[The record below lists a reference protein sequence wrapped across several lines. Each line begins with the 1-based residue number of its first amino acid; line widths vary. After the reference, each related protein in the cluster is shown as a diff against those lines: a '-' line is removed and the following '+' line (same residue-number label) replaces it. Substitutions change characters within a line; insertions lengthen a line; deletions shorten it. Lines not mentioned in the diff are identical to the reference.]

1 MIGGEILI
9 EGLKAQGIRCLV
21 GMPGTQNS
29 LIYDCLLRRGGIDHY
44 LIRNEQAATLVAS
57 GFARASG
64 EVGVALTVP
73 GPGSTNASTGLG
85 DACADCV
92 PVLLIT
98 GGTEVAHD
106 GRDRSKCF
114 HGLDQAAFF
123 APITRFYARPRCVEE
138 IPAALTGAFRA
149 LRAPRP
155 GPAVIDLP
163 ADVAAATAD
172 VVQIPVYVEGERP
185 APAAA
190 AIKDAAALLGRCQ
203 RPAIL
208 AGGNVLGA
216 GASGELRQLAEA
228 WDVPVALTRLGK
240 GALADGHPLCAEHCE
255 GPLGRSILES
265 ADGVL
270 ALGCRF
276 TQIDT
281 AAWTMQLP
289 TPLVQFDPDP
299 GEIGREFPVDGSVVG
314 DLKQSL
320 PLLLDALRTRK
331 SLPSGWGTTV
341 AQRRREKTAHRP
353 PLPLMAAMRRLL
365 EPDAIVAADVTA
377 ISYRAFDE
385 FPVYQPRTFLYPCH
399 YVTLGFGV
407 PAAIGAR
414 LAHPDRQVVAFC
426 GDGGFQMTAYEL
438 ATAAEHRIQ
447 VVFVVVNDGSLSAI
461 RGSQVKEFDGRTIDT
476 DMHTP
481 HLADLARAMGVR
493 GIRVE
498 EPERFAEVFAASLQ
512 QQGPTLIEVMME
524 EQRDELIRRV
534 PWIYPD

>member
-9 EGLKAQGIRCLV
+9 EGLKAQGVRCLV

-29 LIYDCLLRRGGIDHY
+29 RIYDCLLRGGGINHY
-44 LIRNEQAATLVAS
+44 LIRNEQAATLMAS
-57 GFARASG
+57 GYARASG

-98 GGTEVAHD
+98 GGTEVAYD
-106 GRDRSKCF
+106 GRARSKCF

-123 APITRFYARPRCVEE
+123 APITRFFARPRSVEE
-138 IPAALTGAFRA
+138 IPAALIGAFKA

-163 ADVAAATAD
+163 ADVAATPGD
-172 VVQIPVYVEGERP
+172 VEIPTYVEGDLP
-185 APAAA
+185 APDPEAMRRAA
-190 AIKDAAALLGRCQ
+190 AILSGCR

-208 AGGNVLGA
+208 AGGNVMAA
-216 GASGELRQLAEA
+216 GATAELRQLAEA
-228 WDVPVALTRLGK
+228 WQAPVVLTRLGK
-240 GALADGHPLCAEHCE
+240 GTLADGHPLCGEHCQ
-255 GPLGRSILES
+255 GRLGRSILGA
-265 ADGVL
+265 ADGLL

-281 AAWTMQLP
+281 AAWSMDRPVPRVQL
-289 TPLVQFDPDP
+289 DPDSA
-299 GEIGREFPVDGSVVG
+299 EIGREFPVDAGVVG
-314 DLKQSL
+314 DLKQALPLLQEALQAQGGQTGWDGLVEQLRRDQTAARPSL
-320 PLLLDALRTRK
+320 PLL
-331 SLPSGWGTTV
+331 
-341 AQRRREKTAHRP
+341 
-353 PLPLMAAMRRLL
+353 AAMRGLL
-365 EPDAIVAADVTA
+365 DPDAIAVMDVTC
-377 ISYRAFDE
+377 ISYRGFDE

-399 YVTLGFGV
+399 YVTLGFAV

-414 LAHPDRQVVAFC
+414 LACPDRQVVAFC

-447 VVFVVVNDGSLSAI
+447 VVFVVVSDGSLSAI
-461 RGSQVKEFDGRTIDT
+461 RGSQAKDFDGRTIDT

-481 HLADLARAMGVR
+481 HLADLARAMGVC

-498 EPERFAEVFAASLQ
+498 EPEGFPAVFAAALKEV
-512 QQGPTLIEVMME
+512 GPTVIEVMME
-524 EQRDELIRRV
+524 EQREALIRGV